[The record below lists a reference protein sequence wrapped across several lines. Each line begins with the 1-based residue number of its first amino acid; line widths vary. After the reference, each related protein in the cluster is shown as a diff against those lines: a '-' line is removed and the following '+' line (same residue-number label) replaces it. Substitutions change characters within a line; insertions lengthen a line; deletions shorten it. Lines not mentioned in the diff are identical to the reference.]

1 MTVASASRKVTYNGS
16 GSTGPFT
23 FSFRVLSTS
32 DVTVTRI
39 DADGTRTVL
48 STPADYAITLTS
60 LGISGGSITLTT
72 ALASGKQLLI
82 EGNITITQPTNYA
95 NQGEFYPETHETS
108 FDRATIALQETRER
122 TNRSLKLPGESSL
135 GELFLP
141 TPEAGKALVWNADE
155 DEIVNSAST
164 LEDVS
169 VVAGA
174 IANVNT
180 VATNIANVNT
190 VAGIS
195 ANVTTVAGIAANV
208 TTVAGISANVTTV
221 AGNTTNINTVATN
234 NTNINTVAGISGNV
248 TTVAGVAADVT
259 TVAGID
265 ADVTTLAAISADV
278 ATVAANV
285 SVIDEALVALGSQ
298 WGFDDTTTMADPGS
312 GDYRLNNA
320 TAASATALAISAI
333 SSGTGTPNFRNWIAT
348 WDDSTT
354 TVKGTLIIRKKS
366 APENYLI
373 YNVTGSITDNT
384 TWLQMTVAYVTGS
397 GTISN
402 NDETFIQFFR
412 TGDKGADGAGSGDVS
427 GPASATNNAVAV
439 FDGTTGKLLKN
450 SSTLITAVGD
460 VAGPASSTAD
470 AVALFNGT
478 GGKTIKDS
486 AVTLSALKTEAIIV
500 AIGDETTAITTGTAK
515 VTFRMPYAFTLT
527 AVRASLTTVSSSG
540 IPTFDINEGGT
551 TILSTKLTIDA
562 NEKTSTTAATA
573 AVISDSA
580 LADDA
585 EITIDV
591 DTAGTGAAGAKI
603 YLIGYKT

>member
-23 FSFRVLSTS
+23 FSFRVLATS
-32 DVTVTRI
+32 DVTLTHISSAGV
-39 DADGTRTVL
+39 RTAL
-48 STPADYAITLTS
+48 ATPADYSISLTNLGLSGGSVTLTS
-60 LGISGGSITLTT
+60 
-72 ALASGKQLLI
+72 ALAVGASLLI
-82 EGNITITQPTNYA
+82 EGNLSITQPTNYA

-122 TNRSLKLPGESSL
+122 TNRSLKLPGESAL

-141 TPEAGKALVWNADE
+141 TPEAGKALVWNDDE

-221 AGNTTNINTVATN
+221 AGNTTNINTVAGN
-234 NTNINTVAGISGNV
+234 DANISTVAGISGNV
-248 TTVAGVAADVT
+248 TTVATVAADVSTVAGIDADVSAVAAVAADVT
-259 TVAGID
+259 TVAGN
-265 ADVTTLAAISADV
+265 L
-278 ATVAANV
+278 
-285 SVIDEALVALGSQ
+285 SVIDEALVALGAQ
-298 WGFDDTTTMADPGS
+298 WGFDSSTSMADPGS

-320 TAASATALAISAI
+320 TPASATALAISAI
-333 SSGTGTPNFRNWIAT
+333 SSGTGTPNFREWIAA
-348 WDDSTT
+348 WDASSSS
-354 TVKGTLIIRKKS
+354 VKGQLIIRKKA

-373 YNVTGSITDNT
+373 YNVTGTVTDNT

-402 NDETFIQFFR
+402 DDETFIQFLR
-412 TGDKGADGAGSGDVS
+412 TGDAGAGSGDVNGPASATDGAVALFDGTTGKLIKNSSVVGASVVS
-427 GPASATNNAVAV
+427 GPASAT
-439 FDGTTGKLLKN
+439 D
-450 SSTLITAVGD
+450 S
-460 VAGPASSTAD
+460 
-470 AVALFNGT
+470 AVALFDGT
-478 GGKTIKDS
+478 GGKTLKDS
-486 AVTLSALKTEAIIV
+486 ALTASALKAEAIII

-527 AVRASLTTVSSSG
+527 AVRASLTTASSSG
-540 IPTFDINEGGT
+540 TPTFDINESGS
-551 TILSTKLTIDA
+551 TILSTKITIDA

-573 AVISDSA
+573 PVISDTS

-603 YLIGYKT
+603 YMIGYKT